1 MAFEIGPGSDHEV
14 KRPSE
19 GLMRLARR
27 KQMTRERDL
36 NASGPL
42 DVYVDG
48 ADEINS
54 ALERIKGGGAALSRE
69 KTIAGASEHFIC
81 MAGQSKR
88 VSELDLF
95 LLRVET
101 IPMARSHV
109 ARRLADLSDTPIWRD
124 GVITDNGNVVL
135 DVHGL
140 HLNEPG
146 RMESLINQMVGVVT
160 NGIFAHRPADD
171 AFLAGSE
178 GVQRITRE
186 GRS

>member
-1 MAFEIGPGSDHEV
+1 
-14 KRPSE
+14 
-19 GLMRLARR
+19 
-27 KQMTRERDL
+27 
-36 NASGPL
+36 
-42 DVYVDG
+42 
-48 ADEINS
+48 
-54 ALERIKGGGAALSRE
+54 
-69 KTIAGASEHFIC
+69 

-95 LLRVET
+95 LLPVET

-109 ARRLADLSDTPIWRD
+109 ARRLADLSGTPIWRD

-135 DVHGL
+135 DVHGS

-146 RMESLINQMVGVVT
+146 RIESLINQMVGVVT